1 MVNIFYLDYDP
12 KLCAQYY
19 CDKHV
24 NKIMIEIL
32 QILSQIHH
40 EIGDLEPPY
49 KKCMAIKSNLGPYL
63 WAMESVSNYKYC
75 INLAKNLLKE
85 FKYRFENNEHKCEKA
100 INWLS
105 ENIPKNIKKKNKTKF
120 KFTENIK
127 IYNSYFNEIDAARFS
142 YVDFKCKTDKW
153 TKRNKPIWFDKYLEK
168 SESSKKKL
176 IEKILINVKEKLPEF
191 SKKHKL
197 KTRRFHSFLRICYD
211 NLFNDKWNNKINQY
225 TNMFNPKKALIHQLG
240 YGHLLKVYDISE
252 SLFNLNIFHELNN
265 NSLRFRNKLKIDK

>member
-1 MVNIFYLDYDP
+1 
-12 KLCAQYY
+12 
-19 CDKHV
+19 
-24 NKIMIEIL
+24 MIEIL

-105 ENIPKNIKKKNKTKF
+105 ENIPKNIKKKNRT
-120 KFTENIK
+120 
-127 IYNSYFNEIDAARFS
+127 RFS

-168 SESSKKKL
+168 SENNKKKL
-176 IEKILINVKEKLPEF
+176 IGKILINVKEKLPEF

-252 SLFNLNIFHELNN
+252 SLFNLKNFHELNN